1 MKRKRVSSDS
11 EEETQQNEEQN
22 SINSLHN
29 EVLGKVVEDVSKYQV
44 MRDPG
49 ALPLYQLS
57 DPSTEVYLVTIPNDL
72 LNPMKLVNTEMV
84 FGGGKEREL
93 VLGKE
98 RYRVASYAASNISKP
113 PSLFLPDMNGVLHKV
128 ADGKIRGHLAL
139 RGGPHE
145 GPEEDKKGLERVDLD
160 SLRSNTK
167 HLPPEDLKPRNFFS
181 SFMPGKSLS
190 AGHGKARNKK
200 KKREEENEDEVE
212 GLPSEKKKVTQRGV
226 LSKAGDV
233 SREGRGGKK
242 GKGMITEPEIR
253 EDLIGLSEG
262 WKKDKKLRREEL
274 KQVKMEKEGRV
285 EVLNDTFELTE
296 GKKKENKI
304 SMKRK
309 SFGGEVSMMKRV
321 KIDKESEEEEERIC
335 LSQDLFAES
344 PKKGKKS
351 KKHSAHNDNSNIASS
366 NQTSSQ
372 DMFTKSPTKK
382 KHKVKK
388 EIEYDS

>member
-11 EEETQQNEEQN
+11 EEEETQQNEVQN
-22 SINSLHN
+22 AVNSLHN

-44 MRDPG
+44 MKDPG

-145 GPEEDKKGLERVDLD
+145 GPKEDKKGLERVDLD

-181 SFMPGKSLS
+181 YFMPGKSLR

-200 KKREEENEDEVE
+200 KKRMEEDEDEVE
-212 GLPSEKKKVTQRGV
+212 GSPSEKKKVTQRGV

-262 WKKDKKLRREEL
+262 WKKDKKLRREL
-274 KQVKMEKEGRV
+274 KMEKEGRV
-285 EVLNDTFELTE
+285 EVLKDTVELTE
-296 GKKKENKI
+296 GKKKENKK

-309 SFGGEVSMMKRV
+309 SFGGEVSVMKGV
-321 KIDKESEEEEERIC
+321 KIDKESEEEEESIG

-351 KKHSAHNDNSNIASS
+351 KKHSAHNDNSNVA
-366 NQTSSQ
+366 TQ